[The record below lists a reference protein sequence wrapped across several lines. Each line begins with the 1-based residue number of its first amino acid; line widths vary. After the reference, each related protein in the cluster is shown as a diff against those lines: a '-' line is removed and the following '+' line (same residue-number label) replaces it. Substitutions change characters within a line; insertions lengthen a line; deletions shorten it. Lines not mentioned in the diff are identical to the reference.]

1 MTHSILSQHPAP
13 LEPDYGGVPVE
24 GEPGG
29 SFDLQEKVLFA
40 LGRHRWLVGAAIAIG
55 LIGGLVVAAGSPNVF
70 TSRARLRLQSGKI
83 ENLSSEEIMGVETD
97 SRSSHG
103 VIDEVFL
110 LQVEDIY
117 RRVAADLGPQ
127 LILTPADPTEHD
139 DEETP
144 AHLRS
149 LHNIQKFLFDRSFK
163 PHCNDASCESCLHD
177 ATIHLLAHTDVIPEK
192 GSSVISIY
200 HTGFSPVLA
209 QAAADAVVKASVEK
223 HREKFNVSN
232 FVGLNRDSLESTRQ
246 LLEEARQDFEE
257 HTEGCKVVE
266 IELETS
272 SLLTAEAERRQQ
284 LGEHVSNLKAV
295 EAKIRMYEGQLEAM
309 PVTIDEVTP
318 AEIAANPAYTKINER
333 IVNLT
338 EELVMLDADL
348 TVTNKNKAGRRD
360 ALARLVERGEE
371 ELANTD
377 PTIVTIPERVITI
390 PNRSRIEY
398 EEKVIDLQAEQRG
411 LIALIE
417 DLQTSLEQSESR
429 LDQLRVCQPIHARH
443 RSEINSAESVYQKLA
458 NKNAE
463 VEALAML
470 DVQPEANLSVW
481 ENAKL
486 PVDKDGPRRSKF
498 VLMGLFGGTA
508 LGCAIAVLLQ
518 LLDSRVRY
526 PKTVEKALGLP
537 LLGVVPEVRSLRRF
551 SPPRSAA

>member
-1 MTHSILSQHPAP
+1 MTQSILSQHPAP

-24 GEPGG
+24 GEPAG

-40 LGRHRWLVGAAIAIG
+40 LGRHRWLVGGMIAVG
-55 LIGGLVVAAGSPNVF
+55 LMGGLVVAAGSPNVF
-70 TSRARLRLQSGKI
+70 TSRARLRLQSGKV

-117 RRVAADLGPQ
+117 KRVAEDLGPQ
-127 LILTPADPTEHD
+127 RILTPADPTAHD
-139 DEETP
+139 DEQTP
-144 AHLRS
+144 AHVRS

-163 PHCNDASCESCLHD
+163 PHCSDENCESCLHD
-177 ATIHLLAHTDVIPEK
+177 ATIHLLAHTQIIPEK
-192 GSSVISIY
+192 GSNVISIY
-200 HTGFSPVLA
+200 HTGFSPTLA

-223 HREKFNVSN
+223 HREKFNVSS
-232 FVGLNRDSLESTRQ
+232 FVGLNRDNLESTRQ
-246 LLEEARQDFEE
+246 LLEEARQSFET
-257 HTEGCKVVE
+257 HTDECKVVE

-272 SLLTAEAERRQQ
+272 SLLTSFAERRAQ
-284 LGEHVSNLKAV
+284 LGEHLSNLSAI
-295 EAKIRMYEGQLEAM
+295 EEKISMYEEQLDAM
-309 PVTIDEVTP
+309 PITIDEITP
-318 AEIAANPAYTKINER
+318 AEIAQNPAYAKINER
-333 IVNLT
+333 IVELT
-338 EELVMLDADL
+338 HERVMLEADL
-348 TVTNKNKAGRRD
+348 SSSKSSKAGKRD
-360 ALARLVERGEE
+360 ALTRLIERGEE
-371 ELANTD
+371 ELLNTD
-377 PTIVTIPERVITI
+377 PTIVTIPERVTTL
-390 PNRSRIEY
+390 PNRNRIEY
-398 EEKVIDLQAEQRG
+398 EEKIIELQAEQRG
-411 LIALIE
+411 LLALIE
-417 DLQTSLEQSESR
+417 DLQQSLEDSQGR

-443 RSEINSAESVYQKLA
+443 RSEIDSRESVYQKLA
-458 NKNAE
+458 DKNAE

-486 PVDKDGPRRSKF
+486 PTDKDGPRRSKF
-498 VLMGLFGGTA
+498 VLLGLFGGTA

-526 PKTVEKALGLP
+526 PKTVEKSLGLP